1 MIVVDKVKGFGGQVF
16 GEFGGVE
23 KVDGDYVGYLFYV
36 VNDFVCLFRILNLV
50 YDWNIGQDVN

>member
-23 KVDGDYVGYLFYV
+23 KVDGDYVEYLFQV